1 VETIVIARQNNEITR
16 LCSELNMNG
25 FQCMF
30 MDSNS
35 DPEQVRNST
44 AQLLMVEFNGSPEID
59 SLCRQ
64 MRQEIGLPIIA
75 LVSTE
80 ILANL
85 NGYADDFVLKP
96 YNIDE
101 LKVRANRLIK
111 KKAEASRQQINIE
124 GLEIDLDKYE
134 VYVEGRLIS
143 LTFKEYELLRFL
155 ASHPGKVYTRDALL
169 NQVWSKDY
177 FGGDRTVDVHIR
189 RLRSKIEDESHNFI
203 ETVRNIGYRFIGS

>member
-1 VETIVIARQNNEITR
+1 METVVIAQQNSEITR
-16 LCSELNMNG
+16 LCSELNMHG

-30 MDSNS
+30 IDSGS
-35 DPEQVRNST
+35 ALEQVRNST
-44 AQLLMVEFNGSPEID
+44 AKLLMVEFNGSPEID
-59 SLCRQ
+59 SLCQ
-64 MRQEIGLPIIA
+64 YVRQEIGLPIIA
-75 LVSTE
+75 LVSIE

-101 LKVRANRLIK
+101 LQARAYRLIK

-155 ASHPGKVYTRDALL
+155 AGHPGKVYTRDALL

-177 FGGDRTVDVHIR
+177 FGGDRTVDVHVR

-203 ETVRNIGYRFIGS
+203 ETVRNIGYRFIRS